1 MEDEKKF
8 LYTITKRYISFLPTI
23 IKPIAE
29 NKTIKKHASLHD
41 NDENIHP
48 NVNGCSCYFFFF
60 FLKAIDKLDAKNHF
74 YINIAL
80 NIFMSRIYFK
90 WLPDQPPIFIHNLI
104 LILIKFLVQL
114 HKQKMVVFLSLT
126 KLIPWR
132 NIHMSLKFQ
141 LKEGFQIQS
150 VLALRSID
158 SMFIA
163 QCR

>member
-48 NVNGCSCYFFFF
+48 NVNGCSCYFFF
-60 FLKAIDKLDAKNHF
+60 LKAKNKLDAKILDAIF

-90 WLPDQPPIFIHNLI
+90 WWPDQPQIFIHNLI
-104 LILIKFLVQL
+104 LILIKV
-114 HKQKMVVFLSLT
+114 SGT
-126 KLIPWR
+126 A
-132 NIHMSLKFQ
+132 S
-141 LKEGFQIQS
+141 
-150 VLALRSID
+150 
-158 SMFIA
+158 
-163 QCR
+163 